1 MRALVE
7 ASVSVYRTDS
17 IRPVLMVRWPDGS
30 GWVVK
35 QPGETRAQ
43 AVAALQREAA
53 IYELAESAF
62 SDRLLRHLP
71 RMAEYDGAVHALVL
85 ERVGHLNAWAA
96 MLGQA
101 GPVEGLAAP
110 VAAAYRALHEEPVP
124 LDHGGSVVP
133 DRLPWILDPVET
145 AGDAFD
151 YIRAEEGMAEALAAL
166 GTGWTRSCL
175 INGDAKLENVVLDPA
190 GRHAWLIDWTSV
202 AVGDP
207 AWDLAGI
214 VQSALTLW
222 LSGLELD
229 AAGGVGAAVARGSF
243 SGDEIDGFIRT
254 FLSAYGATD
263 RALLARVFRMTG
275 ARLLQTVFEHSRKD
289 AARMPRHVAMLQL
302 AKAALA
308 DPDAMF
314 PAYAP

>member
-7 ASVSVYRTDS
+7 GSVSVYRTDS
-17 IRPVLMVRWPDGS
+17 IRPVLMLCWPDGS

-35 QPGETRAQ
+35 QPGETTAQ
-43 AVAALQREAA
+43 AVTALQREAA
-53 IYELAESAF
+53 IYDLAESAF

-101 GPVEGLAAP
+101 APVEGLAGP
-110 VAAAYRALHEEPVP
+110 VAAAYRALHEEPAP
-124 LDHGGSVVP
+124 FDHGGSVVP

-243 SGDEIDGFIRT
+243 SGDELDGFIRA

-302 AKAALA
+302 AKAALT

>member
-7 ASVSVYRTDS
+7 GSVSVYRTDS
-17 IRPVLMVRWPDGS
+17 IRPVLMLRWPDGS

-35 QPGETRAQ
+35 QPGETTAQ
-43 AVAALQREAA
+43 AVTALQREAA
-53 IYELAESAF
+53 IYDLAESAF

-101 GPVEGLAAP
+101 APVEGLAGP
-110 VAAAYRALHEEPVP
+110 VAAAYRALHEEPAP
-124 LDHGGSVVP
+124 FDHGGSVVP

-243 SGDEIDGFIRT
+243 SGDEIDGFIRA

-263 RALLARVFRMTG
+263 RGLLARVFRMTG

-302 AKAALA
+302 AKAALT

>member
-7 ASVSVYRTDS
+7 SSVSVYRTDS
-17 IRPVLMVRWPDGS
+17 IRPVLMLRWPDGS

-35 QPGETRAQ
+35 QPGETKAQ
-43 AVAALQREAA
+43 AVTALQREAA
-53 IYELAESAF
+53 IYDLAESAF

-101 GPVEGLAAP
+101 GPVEVLAAP
-110 VAAAYRALHEEPVP
+110 VAAAYRALHEEPMP
-124 LDHGGSVVP
+124 FDHGGSVVQ
-133 DRLPWILDPVET
+133 DRLPWILDPGET
-145 AGDAFD
+145 AADAFD
-151 YIRAEEGMAEALAAL
+151 YIRAEQGMAEALAAL

-222 LSGLELD
+222 LIGLELD

-243 SGDEIDGFIRT
+243 SGDEIDGFIRA
-254 FLSAYGATD
+254 FLSAYGGTD

>member
-7 ASVSVYRTDS
+7 GSVSVYRTDS
-17 IRPVLMVRWPDGS
+17 IRPVLMLCWPDGS

-35 QPGETRAQ
+35 QPGETTAQ
-43 AVAALQREAA
+43 AVTALQREAA
-53 IYELAESAF
+53 IYDLAESAF

-101 GPVEGLAAP
+101 APVEGLAGP
-110 VAAAYRALHEEPVP
+110 VAAAYRALHEEPAP
-124 LDHGGSVVP
+124 FDHGGSVVP

-243 SGDEIDGFIRT
+243 SGDEIDGFIRA

-302 AKAALA
+302 AKAALT